1 MLVMTLVV
9 RDEQDIIAT
18 NLDYHLAQG
27 VDMVIAT
34 DHGST
39 DGTSEILD
47 RYARDGVVHLIRD
60 PEPGHHQSRRVTAMA
75 RLAGERFAADWVLH
89 NDADEFWWPVAGSLR
104 DVFAA
109 IPDAYNALEVWRR
122 VNFLPAPESDGPFQ
136 DRLVVREAVS
146 RNGLGKPLEPKAAHR
161 PAADVIVA
169 PGNHWL
175 RGGALRPA
183 PHADMLEIFHFPM
196 RSLAQYDR
204 KVVKLGRG
212 YEQAGPLSPDVGRD
226 QLAMLEVHRRGEL
239 AQWYADAVPS
249 PEELQRGI
257 AEGRFV
263 VDRRLQGFLEQLRS
277 LAPGELPAT
286 QAAGPAARALVASA
300 LAAEQNAATEQ
311 QARVAEERARVAE
324 EAAAAAIAE
333 RDATGDVLAQIQ
345 RSRLMRATASTRRL
359 WYRVSGGSRG
369 R

>member
-75 RLAGERFAADWVLH
+75 RLASERFAADWVLH
-89 NDADEFWWPVAGSLR
+89 NDADEFWWPVAGSLC

-109 IPDAYNALEVWRR
+109 IPDAYNALEVRRR
-122 VNFLPAPESDGPFQ
+122 VNFLPAPEGDGPFQ
-136 DRLVVREAVS
+136 DRLVVREVVS
-146 RNGLGKPLEPKAAHR
+146 RNGLGKPLEPKVAHR
-161 PAADVIVA
+161 PAPDVVVA
-169 PGNHWL
+169 AGNHWL

-204 KVVKLGRG
+204 KVVKLGHG
-212 YEQAGPLSPDVGRD
+212 YEQAGPLSPEVGRD

-249 PEELQRGI
+249 REELQRGI

-263 VDRRLQGFLEQLRS
+263 VDRRLQGFLGQLGS
-277 LAPGELPAT
+277 LAPGEVPVP
-286 QAAGPAARALVASA
+286 QAGGAAARALVASA
-300 LAAEQNAATEQ
+300 LAAAER
-311 QARVAEERARVAE
+311 ARDAEERAREAQ

-333 RDATGDVLAQIQ
+333 RDATAEVLAQIQ

-359 WYRVSGGSRG
+359 WYRLVAGASR
-369 R
+369 RW